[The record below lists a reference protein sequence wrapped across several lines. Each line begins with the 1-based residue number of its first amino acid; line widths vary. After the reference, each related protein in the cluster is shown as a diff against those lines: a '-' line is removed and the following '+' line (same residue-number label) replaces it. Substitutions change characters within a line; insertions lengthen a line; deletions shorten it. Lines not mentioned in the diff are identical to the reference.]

1 MKFVQIS
8 IVALGF
14 LFGVII
20 TLVLTSIDIEQMK
33 EEQEILQQENIQ
45 LKIEAESSKEAQH
58 QAEQD
63 YLQSESLLIEQ
74 MKINKEIIT
83 KK

>member
-33 EEQEILQQENIQ
+33 EEQEILHQENIQ